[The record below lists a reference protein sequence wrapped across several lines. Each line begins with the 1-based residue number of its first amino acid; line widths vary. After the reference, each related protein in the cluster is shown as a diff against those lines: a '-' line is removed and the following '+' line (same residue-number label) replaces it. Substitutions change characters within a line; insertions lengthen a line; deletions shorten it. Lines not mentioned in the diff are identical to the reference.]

1 MHILLI
7 HQAFR
12 ALDEAGGTRHHE
24 LALYL
29 AKHGYQVTVITSS
42 VSYLTGA
49 ASDGRMTWVEEK
61 PGGAGV
67 TILRAYT
74 YSAIHRS
81 FFHRVLSFISFMFSS
96 FVIGLRVKNVDLVWG
111 TTPPIFQG
119 LTAWVLARLKGV
131 GFLFEVRDL
140 WPAFAVAVGVLTNP
154 WLIKA
159 SEWLERFL
167 YQHAD
172 QVVVNSPGFIA
183 HVTACGAEHPVIIP
197 NGADTSMFP
206 QQEDGR
212 EIRQANGWDGK
223 FVALYAGAH
232 GMSNDLSMLVAAANL
247 LRNQPEIVIVL
258 VGDGKEK
265 PELKKQAEEMGLENI
280 QFLPPRA
287 KQEMPAV
294 LAAADACIAV
304 LKPIKLYNT
313 VYPNKVFD
321 YLAAGKPVLLAIDGV
336 IREVVEE
343 ARAGIF
349 VTPGNPHA
357 LAEAVQQL
365 AEDPQACQAMGTRG
379 RSYVESNFN
388 RDDLAAQ
395 LLELCE
401 ELASE

>member
-24 LALYL
+24 LAIYL
-29 AKHGYQVTVITSS
+29 AKHGNEVTIITSP
-42 VSYLTGA
+42 VSYLTGN
-49 ASDGRMTWVEEK
+49 ASSGRMSWVEELS
-61 PGGAGV
+61 GGSGV
-67 TILRAYT
+67 TILRVYT

-111 TTPPIFQG
+111 TTPPLFQG
-119 LTAWVLARLKGV
+119 LTAWALARLKGAD
-131 GFLFEVRDL
+131 FLFEVRDL

-154 WLIKA
+154 WLIRA
-159 SEWLERFL
+159 SEWLESFL
-167 YQHAD
+167 YRHAD
-172 QVVVNSPGFIA
+172 QVVVNSPGFIT

-197 NGADTSMFP
+197 NGADADLFT
-206 QQEDGR
+206 QQEDDS
-212 EIRQANGWDGK
+212 EVRQENGWDDK

-232 GMSNDLSMLVAAANL
+232 GMSNDLSTLVAAANL
-247 LRNQPEIVIVL
+247 LRDQPKIVIVL

-265 PELKKQAEEMGLENI
+265 PELRKQAEEMGLGNI

-287 KQEMPAV
+287 KQEIPAL
-294 LAAADACIAV
+294 LAAADVCIAV
-304 LKPIKLYNT
+304 LKPIELYNT

-321 YLAAGKPVLLAIDGV
+321 YMAAGKPILLVIDGV

-349 VTPGNPHA
+349 VTPGDPYA
-357 LAEAVQQL
+357 LAEAIQGL
-365 AEDPQACQAMGTRG
+365 EHDPQECRAMGIRG

-388 RDDLAAQ
+388 REDLAMQ
-395 LLELCE
+395 LLELCR
-401 ELASE
+401 ELVKK

>member
-29 AKHGYQVTVITSS
+29 AKHGNEVTIITSP
-42 VSYLTGA
+42 VSYLTGN
-49 ASDGRMTWVEEK
+49 ASSGRMSWVEELS
-61 PGGAGV
+61 GGSGV
-67 TILRAYT
+67 TILRVYT

-111 TTPPIFQG
+111 TTPPLFQG
-119 LTAWVLARLKGV
+119 LTAWALARLKGAD
-131 GFLFEVRDL
+131 FIFEVRDL

-154 WLIKA
+154 WLIRA
-159 SEWLERFL
+159 SEWLESFL
-167 YQHAD
+167 YRHAD
-172 QVVVNSPGFIA
+172 QVVVNSPGFIT

-197 NGADTSMFP
+197 NGADADMFT
-206 QQEDGR
+206 QQEDDS
-212 EIRQANGWDGK
+212 EVRQENGWDDK

-232 GMSNDLSMLVAAANL
+232 GMSNDLSTLVAAANL
-247 LRNQPEIVIVL
+247 LRDQPKIVIVL

-265 PELKKQAEEMGLENI
+265 PKLRKQAEEMGLGNI
-280 QFLPPRA
+280 KFLRPRA
-287 KQEMPAV
+287 KQEMPAL
-294 LAAADACIAV
+294 LAAADVCIAV
-304 LKPIKLYNT
+304 LKPIELYNT

-321 YLAAGKPVLLAIDGV
+321 YMAAGKPVLLAIDGV

-349 VTPGNPHA
+349 VTPGNPLA
-357 LAEAVQQL
+357 LAEAIQEL
-365 AEDPQACQAMGTRG
+365 ARDPQLCHAMGMRG

-388 RDDLAAQ
+388 REDLAKQ
-395 LLELCE
+395 LLELCGD
-401 ELASE
+401 LVRK

>member
-12 ALDEAGGTRHHE
+12 ALNEAGGTRHHE

-29 AKHGYQVTVITSS
+29 AKQGNEVTIITSP

-49 ASDGRMTWVEEK
+49 ASGGRMAWVEEISD
-61 PGGAGV
+61 GSGV
-67 TILRAYT
+67 TILRVYV

-96 FVIGLRVKNVDLVWG
+96 FVVGLRVKNVDLVWG

-119 LTAWVLARLKGV
+119 LTAWTLARLKGV

-159 SEWLERFL
+159 SEWLESFL
-167 YQHAD
+167 YRHAD
-172 QVVVNSPGFIA
+172 QVVVNSPGFIR

-197 NGADTSMFP
+197 NGTDPGMFS
-206 QQEDGR
+206 QHKDGR
-212 EIRQANGWDGK
+212 EIRQANGWDDK

-232 GMSNDLSMLVAAANL
+232 GMSNDLSTLVAAANL
-247 LRNQPEIVIVL
+247 LSDQSDLVIVL

-265 PELKKQAEEMGLENI
+265 PELRKQAEKMGLGNI

-287 KQEMPAV
+287 KQEMPAL
-294 LAAADACIAV
+294 LAAADACIAI
-304 LKPIKLYNT
+304 LKPIELYKT

-321 YLAAGKPVLLAIDGV
+321 YMAAGKPVLLAIDGV
-336 IREVVEE
+336 IREIVEG
-343 ARAGIF
+343 AQAGIF
-349 VTPGNPHA
+349 ITPGNPHA
-357 LAEAVQQL
+357 LAESIQQL
-365 AEDPQACQAMGTRG
+365 AQDPQECHAMGMRG

-388 RDDLAAQ
+388 REDLAAQ

-401 ELASE
+401 ELVSE

>member
-167 YQHAD
+167 
-172 QVVVNSPGFIA
+172 
-183 HVTACGAEHPVIIP
+183 
-197 NGADTSMFP
+197 
-206 QQEDGR
+206 
-212 EIRQANGWDGK
+212 
-223 FVALYAGAH
+223 
-232 GMSNDLSMLVAAANL
+232 
-247 LRNQPEIVIVL
+247 
-258 VGDGKEK
+258 
-265 PELKKQAEEMGLENI
+265 
-280 QFLPPRA
+280 
-287 KQEMPAV
+287 
-294 LAAADACIAV
+294 
-304 LKPIKLYNT
+304 
-313 VYPNKVFD
+313 
-321 YLAAGKPVLLAIDGV
+321 
-336 IREVVEE
+336 
-343 ARAGIF
+343 
-349 VTPGNPHA
+349 
-357 LAEAVQQL
+357 
-365 AEDPQACQAMGTRG
+365 
-379 RSYVESNFN
+379 
-388 RDDLAAQ
+388 
-395 LLELCE
+395 
-401 ELASE
+401 

>member
-24 LALYL
+24 LSLYL
-29 AKHGYQVTVITSS
+29 AKHGHHVTIITSP

-49 ASDGRMTWVEEK
+49 ASDGRMTWVQEK
-61 PGGAGV
+61 PGGTGI

-154 WLIKA
+154 WLIKV

-167 YQHAD
+167 YQNAD

-197 NGADTSMFP
+197 NGADTSMFL

-232 GMSNDLSMLVAAANL
+232 GMSNDLFTLVAAANL

-265 PELKKQAEEMGLENI
+265 PLLKKQAEKMGLENI

-287 KQEMPAV
+287 KQEMPAY

-321 YLAAGKPVLLAIDGV
+321 YMAAGKPVLLAIDGV

-343 ARAGIF
+343 AQAGIF

-365 AEDPQACQAMGTRG
+365 AEDPQACQVMGTRG

-388 RDDLAAQ
+388 REDLAAQ